1 MKKSV
6 FALSLL
12 ACTAHLAAQDISP
25 YLPGED
31 EGIVYFLP
39 KTMLE
44 VNVIATRITYHPG
57 ELCQYANQYLRMNNV
72 SAEPETYWEI
82 KQIEVR
88 SAGVPDSTKAYIIKL
103 KDKSDMGN
111 VELTESGLIKAIN
124 ASAPE
129 NKPMEYILEK
139 PQKHENPRR
148 YMTEDNHAQGRSFP
162 PIGHRQFRQARKSA
176 DPTLCRNNRTRRQG
190 FHRPYCSARA
200 T

>member
-82 KQIEVR
+82 KQIEVTR
-88 SAGVPDSTKAYIIKL
+88 P
-103 KDKSDMGN
+103 
-111 VELTESGLIKAIN
+111 
-124 ASAPE
+124 PE
-129 NKPMEYILEK
+129 KFLVKKTN
-139 PQKHENPRR
+139 RC
-148 YMTEDNHAQGRSFP
+148 A
-162 PIGHRQFRQARKSA
+162 FRGCPKKKK
-176 DPTLCRNNRTRRQG
+176 
-190 FHRPYCSARA
+190 
-200 T
+200 